1 MSNPWFRL
9 YSKIMTDPVIEFLGF
24 EDQRHYVWIL
34 CMKNEGI
41 LDKKYP
47 SKDMREKVIARRLG
61 LQGEAFESF
70 KARIISSK
78 LVNKNFQPVKW
89 NDLQFKSDSSKDRVS
104 AYRERK
110 KKEKEKQK
118 CNVTVTPQ
126 DTDTDTEKETDKT
139 SIKHKGIS
147 LEDLPADLSRIVVME
162 FIDYRAKKKSP
173 LDQAKFNRILK
184 KALDISSKIS
194 LSAEQVFTET
204 MDRGW
209 AGFDLKYFNDYRI
222 DANANNRS
230 NENSSGGR
238 QQKLSAVGRV
248 REAAERQLRELDA
261 QEGDDPFVA
270 GTF

>member
-1 MSNPWFRL
+1 
-9 YSKIMTDPVIEFLGF
+9 MTDPVIEFLGF

-70 KARIISSK
+70 KVRIISSK
-78 LVNKNFQPVKW
+78 LVNKNLQPTKW

-110 KKEKEKQK
+110 KKEKEQQK
-118 CNVTVTPQ
+118 CNVTVTAQ
-126 DTDTDTEKETDKT
+126 DTDTDTDTDTEKEIDKT
-139 SIKHKGIS
+139 SIKHKGIL
-147 LEDLPADLSRIVVME
+147 LEDLPIDLSRIVVME

-194 LSAEQVFTET
+194 LSAEQIFTET

-230 NENSSGGR
+230 NENSGSGR

-261 QEGDDPFVA
+261 QESDDSFVA
-270 GTF
+270 STF

>member
-1 MSNPWFRL
+1 MS
-9 YSKIMTDPVIEFLGF
+9 
-24 EDQRHYVWIL
+24 
-34 CMKNEGI
+34 
-41 LDKKYP
+41 
-47 SKDMREKVIARRLG
+47 A
-61 LQGEAFESF
+61 
-70 KARIISSK
+70 KATFWAWEQSLKSSEK
-78 LVNKNFQPVKW
+78 LVLLCLADCHNGDNGRCDPSAKYVALKTGLNIKTIPSALKNLSEMK
-89 NDLQFKSDSSKDRVS
+89 LITT
-104 AYRERK
+104 
-110 KKEKEKQK
+110 EKRPGTSPSFTL
-118 CNVTVTPQ
+118 NLPHIWVTPKTGVPQ
-126 DTDTDTEKETDKT
+126 KRVNPKTDETLPNIGVGGTPKTGDEPIKNLKENLKD
-139 SIKHKGIS
+139 IYKGIS
-147 LEDLPADLSRIVVME
+147 LEDLPTDLSRIVVME

-184 KALDISSKIS
+184 KALDISSKTS

-230 NENSSGGR
+230 SENSSGGR

-261 QEGDDPFVA
+261 QEGDDPTVA